1 MKRAF
6 EALGGGL
13 AAFFDRW
20 REILDVMRRRKLRT
34 ALTALSV
41 AWGIFM
47 LVVLLAAGEG
57 LANGAETQFSRDAMN
72 SVFVFPFALS
82 KPHKGNPAG
91 KRVPLFVEDEELAR
105 EKIDIAELSSPLRS
119 LNGVVRHGTRN
130 GNFNL
135 IGVRSDYGAIE
146 KSDIVA
152 GRYLSPDDE
161 RERRK
166 VAVLGVKVKRQLFGP
181 DEEAVGAQIEIQRI
195 PFIVIGVFDEP
206 EEDDELQNIYVPL
219 STHRMVLAWPGEVG
233 NTQPG
238 KRRWIERFVFT
249 VGEASGAETGDAIE
263 NLRAMLA
270 ERKGFAPDDKMAIRF
285 INAQEIYER
294 FRRLFTGIRTFVWL
308 IGLGTILAGVVGV
321 SNIML
326 ISVQERTR
334 EIGVRKAVGAPP
346 SAIVSMIVQEALAIT
361 LVSGYLGLVAGV
373 ALVTFAQKVVPPGP
387 FFKRPDIDFGTA
399 ITATVVL
406 AIAGTLAGLFP
417 ALRAAR
423 VQPIAALRVE

>member
-1 MKRAF
+1 VSGWGF
-6 EALGGGL
+6 L
-13 AAFFDRW
+13 AGSLDRW

-72 SVFVFPFALS
+72 SVFVFPFKLS
-82 KPHKGNPAG
+82 KPHKGNPIG
-91 KRVPLFVEDEELAR
+91 KGVNLNLEDEELAR
-105 EKIDIAELSSPLRS
+105 KRIAITQLSSPLRG
-119 LNGVVRHGTRN
+119 LNGIVSHGKRN
-130 GNFNL
+130 ASFNVM
-135 IGVRSDYGAIE
+135 GVRPDYLGIE
-146 KSDIVA
+146 KSEVVA
-152 GRYLSPDDE
+152 GRYINDDDE

-166 VAVLGVKVKRQLFGP
+166 VAVIGVKVKKLLFEA
-181 DEEAVGAQIEIQRI
+181 DEDPLGQTIEISRF
-195 PFIVIGVFDEP
+195 PFLVVGVFDEP
-206 EEDDELQNIYVPL
+206 EEDDETQTIYIPL
-219 STHRMVLAWPGEVG
+219 ATHHLILAWGGERG
-233 NTQPG
+233 STQPAV
-238 KRRWIERFVFT
+238 RRWIERFVFT
-249 VGEASGAETGDAIE
+249 VGDATGEQTESAIE
-263 NLRAMLA
+263 DLRGMLS
-270 ERKGFAPDDKMAIRF
+270 ERKGFAPDDMWAVRM

-346 SAIVSMIVQEALAIT
+346 SSIIAMILQEALAIT
-361 LVSGYLGLVAGV
+361 LVSGYLGLCAGV
-373 ALVTFAQKVVPPGP
+373 ALVTFVQNVLPPQP

-399 ITATVVL
+399 ITATIVL
-406 AIAGTLAGLFP
+406 AVAGMLAGLFP

>member
-1 MKRAF
+1 VTGVVAGV
-6 EALGGGL
+6 L
-13 AAFFDRW
+13 DRW

-57 LANGAETQFSRDAMN
+57 LANGAETQF
-72 SVFVFPFALS
+72 VFPFRLS
-82 KPHKGNPAG
+82 KPHKGNPIG
-91 KRVPLFVEDEELAR
+91 KGVNLDVGDEELAR
-105 EKIDIAELSSPLRS
+105 ERLSIAELSSGIRS
-119 LNGVVRHGTRN
+119 LNGIVSHGRRN
-130 GNFNL
+130 ASFNVM
-135 IGVRSDYGAIE
+135 GVRPDYGSIE
-146 KSDIVA
+146 KSEVVS
-152 GRYLSPDDE
+152 GRYLSADDE

-166 VAVLGVKVKRQLFGP
+166 VAVIGVKVQRLLFAP
-181 DEEAVGAQIEIQRI
+181 DEEPIGQTIEIQRF
-195 PFIVIGVFDEP
+195 PFLVVGVFDEP
-206 EEDDELQNIYVPL
+206 EEDDEAQNIYIPL
-219 STHRMVLAWPGEVG
+219 ATHHLILSWGG
-233 NTQPG
+233 QKGSTQPAV
-238 KRRWIERFVFT
+238 RRWIERFVFT
-249 VGEASGAETGDAIE
+249 VGDATGDETEGAISD
-263 NLRAMLA
+263 LRAMLSDK
-270 ERKGFAPDDKMAIRF
+270 KGFAPDDLWAVRF

-346 SAIVSMIVQEALAIT
+346 SSIIAMILQEALAIT

-373 ALVTFAQKVVPPGP
+373 ALVTFVQSVLPPQP
-387 FFKRPDIDFGTA
+387 FFRRPDIDFGTA
-399 ITATVVL
+399 ITATIVL
-406 AIAGTLAGLFP
+406 AVAGMLAGLFP